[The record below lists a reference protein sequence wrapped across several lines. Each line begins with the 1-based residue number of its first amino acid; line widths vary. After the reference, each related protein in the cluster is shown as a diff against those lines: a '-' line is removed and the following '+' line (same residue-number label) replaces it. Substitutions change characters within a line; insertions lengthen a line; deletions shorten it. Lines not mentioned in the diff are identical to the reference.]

1 MKKWLVDFTEKDF
14 SHLPKIV
21 GVSAFVLAIGAVA
34 AMIGITWG
42 VNELGLGEIIPVW
55 ILQIAVMS
63 PWAAFIGLII
73 AAIVACVALMVFDM
87 AVHKNHDEYKNALQF
102 WKNDNVDEE
111 LSSEIF
117 GHQN

>member
-1 MKKWLVDFTEKDF
+1 MKKWLVDLTEKDF

-21 GVSAFVLAIGAVA
+21 GLAAFVLAILAVVV
-34 AMIGITWG
+34 MSLLTWG
-42 VNELGLGEIIPVW
+42 FSELGLGQILPVW

-63 PWAAFIGLII
+63 PWVVFMGLIV

-87 AVHKNHDEYKNALQF
+87 AVHKNYDEYKNALQF
-102 WKNDNVDEE
+102 WKKDTVDEE